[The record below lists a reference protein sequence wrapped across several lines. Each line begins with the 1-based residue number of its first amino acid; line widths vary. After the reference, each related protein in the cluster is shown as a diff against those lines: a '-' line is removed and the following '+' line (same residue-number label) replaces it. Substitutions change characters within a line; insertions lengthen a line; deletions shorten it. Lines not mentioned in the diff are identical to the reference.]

1 MGNISSIKIFGVRDI
16 YSSGWI
22 AAKISTT
29 SDSVFRL
36 TQIFGVTRCI
46 IFFQAD
52 NKAQRNSIIRVSL
65 SPERCV

>member
-1 MGNISSIKIFGVRDI
+1 MERET

-29 SDSVFRL
+29 SKHSVFRL
-36 TQIFGVTRCI
+36 TLICWVTQCI
-46 IFFQAD
+46 IFFHAD
-52 NKAQRNSIIRVSL
+52 EKAQRNSITRVSL